1 MPSDREYRRLSLK
14 MGQSSLAR
22 EERKK
27 TSFRESLDT
36 LILGSLSTSI
46 GVVVLIALLSGMVG
60 RPVKGW
66 NETPIAARTQYL
78 IPTRDCGIA
87 AVVGEILGLAGM
99 LVAKIRR
106 GAISPLSTLGTVISL
121 IHMYLFFVQAALMGL
136 L

>member
-36 LILGSLSTSI
+36 LILGSLSTAI

-60 RPVKGW
+60 RPVEG
-66 NETPIAARTQYL
+66 NETPIAAHTKYL
-78 IPTRDCGIA
+78 IPTKDCGIA
-87 AVVGEILGLAGM
+87 AVIGEFLGLAGM